1 MKLLRKS
8 KLNFLFFSVIFL
20 FLSSCSVESNLPD
33 KISKDIDDRQ
43 KIAAPPKQEQPS
55 QPSHPSNPGQNPS
68 TPGQNPSTPGQ
79 NPSNPGQKPS
89 NPSNP
94 GIDRETQIDK
104 DKTQEEK
111 KNPGISQKPDLP
123 PAVIENPDEIEE
135 KPGLIKITNDKKGSE
150 QPKIPSFTPQK
161 PSDEE
166 KIIPEPFDPKK
177 DGKETDV
184 QLTQLK
190 GYLSTLPSS
199 FRITKS
205 MQDLYPLTII
215 GKGKSDEYKNFSY
228 VNFIDPIQDLND
240 KYSIKLDFS
249 NAVVASTGASNQE
262 KPINNVLLFL
272 YLKDNETIKSSKTVS
287 LFYKQEEASKI
298 NLIGKKL
305 PDDFKNIFPS
315 FLAFSLLNSNNDVI
329 SNPFFNQIGHVL
341 NDRNFGVGLKD
352 TFAEFSP
359 EINDDEKEKYGFDV
373 VSAQHDDENGKLRLN
388 LQIWKID
395 QDTEIKTFL
404 PNNKSLEF
412 SGLAKNSDN
421 IYQIELSE
429 KDLEIATLKNNVKKT
444 LLEKD
449 LKSNFTKH
457 TFLKHLL
464 DHLYIRVNAE
474 INNKLIK
481 LSEVV
486 EHNKWLIFPQIQF
499 ANLVT
504 TELINDLTLEKNDK
518 KITWTLNLKTD
529 LLNNNQILTPNSEFP
544 SGEKKIH
551 KISGVLEIN

>member
-33 KISKDIDDRQ
+33 KISKDIGDSP
-43 KIAAPPKQEQPS
+43 KIAPPPEQEQPS
-55 QPSHPSNPGQNPS
+55 QPSNPGQNPGQNPS
-68 TPGQNPSTPGQ
+68 NL
-79 NPSNPGQKPS
+79 
-89 NPSNP
+89 
-94 GIDRETQIDK
+94 GINTETQIDK
-104 DKTQEEK
+104 GKTQEENK
-111 KNPGISQKPDLP
+111 PPVISQKPDSP
-123 PAVIENPDEIEE
+123 PTVIENPDVIEE
-135 KPGLIKITNDKKGSE
+135 KPGVIKITDDKKDVE

-166 KIIPEPFDPKK
+166 EIVPEPFDPKK
-177 DGKETDV
+177 EEKEIDV
-184 QLTQLK
+184 QLAQLK

-199 FRITKS
+199 FRITNH
-205 MQDLYPLTII
+205 MQSSNPLTII
-215 GKGKSDEYKNFSY
+215 HKGKTDYKNFSY
-228 VNFIDPIQDLND
+228 VNFIDPIQDLSD
-240 KYSIKLDFS
+240 KYSVKLDFS
-249 NAVVASTGASNQE
+249 NAVVASTAASNHD
-262 KPINNVLLFL
+262 KPINNVLLVL
-272 YLKDNETIKSSKTVS
+272 YLKDNESIKSSKMVS

-298 NLIGKKL
+298 NLIAKQL
-305 PDDFKNIFPS
+305 PNDFKNIFPS

-329 SNPFFNQIGHVL
+329 SNPFFNQIDYVL
-341 NDRNFGVGLKD
+341 NNRNFGVGLKD

-359 EINDDEKEKYGFDV
+359 EINDDEKEKYGFDI
-373 VSAQHDDENGKLRLN
+373 VSAQPDDENGKLRLN

-395 QDTEIKTFL
+395 KDTEIKTFL

-429 KDLEIATLKNNVKKT
+429 KDLEIAALKNDVKKT
-444 LLEKD
+444 LLERD

-464 DHLYIRVNAE
+464 EHLYIRVNAE
-474 INNKLIK
+474 INNKWIK
-481 LSEVV
+481 LSEVK
-486 EHNKWLIFPQIQF
+486 HNRWLIFPQIQF

-504 TELINDLTLEKNDK
+504 TQLINNLTLEKNDK
-518 KITWTLNLKTD
+518 KITWTLDLKTV
-529 LLNNNQILTPNSEFP
+529 LLNNNQILTPNGEFLL
-544 SGEKKIH
+544 GKEKIH

>member
-33 KISKDIDDRQ
+33 KISKDINDPP
-43 KIAAPPKQEQPS
+43 KIAPPPKQEQPS
-55 QPSHPSNPGQNPS
+55 KPSNPGQNPS
-68 TPGQNPSTPGQ
+68 SPGQNQSNPGQ
-79 NPSNPGQKPS
+79 NPSNPGI
-89 NPSNP
+89 NT
-94 GIDRETQIDK
+94 ETQIDK

-111 KNPGISQKPDLP
+111 KTPGISQKPDSP
-123 PAVIENPDEIEE
+123 PIVIENPDENEE
-135 KPGLIKITNDKKGSE
+135 KPGVIKITDDKKDSP

-166 KIIPEPFDPKK
+166 EIVAEPFDPKK
-177 DGKETDV
+177 DEKETDV
-184 QLTQLK
+184 QLAQLK

-199 FRITKS
+199 FKIAKKMES
-205 MQDLYPLTII
+205 SYPLTII
-215 GKGKSDEYKNFSY
+215 HNGKNTDYKNFSY

-249 NAVVASTGASNQE
+249 NAVVSSTSGSSQK
-262 KPINNVLLFL
+262 KPINNVLLVL
-272 YLKDNETIKSSKTVS
+272 YLKDNDSIKSSKTVS
-287 LFYKQEEASKI
+287 LFYEQEKTSQI
-298 NLIGKKL
+298 NLIAKKL

-315 FLAFSLLNSNNDVI
+315 FLAFSLVNSNNDVI

-352 TFAEFSP
+352 TFAEFSH
-359 EINDDEKEKYGFDV
+359 EISDDEKEKYGFDV
-373 VSAQHDDENGKLRLN
+373 VSAQPDDENGKLRLN

-395 QDTEIKTFL
+395 KDTEIKRFL

-429 KDLEIATLKNNVKKT
+429 NTLEIDVLKSNVKKT
-444 LLEKD
+444 LLERD
-449 LKSNFTKH
+449 LNSKFSKH

-464 DHLYIRVNAE
+464 EHLYIRRVNAK
-474 INNKLIK
+474 INNKWIK
-481 LSEVV
+481 LSEVN
-486 EHNKWLIFPQIQF
+486 HNGWLFFPQIQV
-499 ANLVT
+499 ANLIAT
-504 TELINDLTLEKNDK
+504 QLINDLALERNDK
-518 KITWTLNLKTD
+518 KITWTLNLKTV
-529 LLNNNQILTPNSEFP
+529 LLINNQILTPNGEFLL
-544 SGEKKIH
+544 GKEKIH

>member
-20 FLSSCSVESNLPD
+20 FLSSCSVESNIPD
-33 KISKDIDDRQ
+33 KISKDINDPQ
-43 KIAAPPKQEQPS
+43 EIAPPPKQEQPP
-55 QPSHPSNPGQNPS
+55 QPSNPGQNPS
-68 TPGQNPSTPGQ
+68 TPSQKPSDPGQ
-79 NPSNPGQKPS
+79 NPSNPGI
-89 NPSNP
+89 NT
-94 GIDRETQIDK
+94 ETQIDK
-104 DKTQEEK
+104 DKTKEEK
-111 KNPGISQKPDLP
+111 KTPGISQKPDSP
-123 PAVIENPDEIEE
+123 PTVIENPDVIEE
-135 KPGLIKITNDKKGSE
+135 KPGVIKITDDKKDLE
-150 QPKIPSFTPQK
+150 KHKIPSITPQK

-166 KIIPEPFDPKK
+166 KIVPEPFDPKK
-177 DGKETDV
+177 EEKEADV

-215 GKGKSDEYKNFSY
+215 GKGNSDEYKNFSY

-240 KYSIKLDFS
+240 KYSVKLDFS
-249 NAVVASTGASNQE
+249 NAVAASTGASNQK
-262 KPINNVLLFL
+262 KPINNVLLSL
-272 YLKDNETIKSSKTVS
+272 YHKDNDSIKSSKMVS
-287 LFYKQEEASKI
+287 LFYKQEETSKI
-298 NLIGKKL
+298 NLIAKQL

-341 NDRNFGVGLKD
+341 NNRNFGVGLKD

-373 VSAQHDDENGKLRLN
+373 VSTQPDDENGKLRLN

-395 QDTEIKTFL
+395 KDTEIKTFL

-421 IYQIELSE
+421 IYQIELS
-429 KDLEIATLKNNVKKT
+429 KNTLEIDVLKNDVKKT

-464 DHLYIRVNAE
+464 EHLYIRVNAE
-474 INNKLIK
+474 INNKWIK
-481 LSEVV
+481 LFEVK
-486 EHNKWLIFPQIQF
+486 HNRWLIFPQIQF

-504 TELINDLTLEKNDK
+504 TQLIDNLTLEKNDK
-518 KITWTLNLKTD
+518 KITWTLDLKTV
-529 LLNNNQILTPNSEFP
+529 LLNNNQILTPNDEFLL
-544 SGEKKIH
+544 GKEKIH

>member
-33 KISKDIDDRQ
+33 KISKDIGDTQ
-43 KIAAPPKQEQPS
+43 KIAPPPKQEQPS
-55 QPSHPSNPGQNPS
+55 QPS
-68 TPGQNPSTPGQ
+68 TPGQKPLTPVQKPLNPGPNPSTPGQ
-79 NPSNPGQKPS
+79 NPSNPGI
-89 NPSNP
+89 NT
-94 GIDRETQIDK
+94 ETQIDK
-104 DKTQEEK
+104 DKTQE
-111 KNPGISQKPDLP
+111 KNKPPVISKKPDLP
-123 PAVIENPDEIEE
+123 PTVIENPDVIEE
-135 KPGLIKITNDKKGSE
+135 KPGLIKITDDKKDLE
-150 QPKIPSFTPQK
+150 QPEIPSLKPQK

-166 KIIPEPFDPKK
+166 EIIPEPFDPKK
-177 DGKETDV
+177 EEKETDV
-184 QLTQLK
+184 QLAQLK

-199 FRITKS
+199 FSITKS
-205 MQDLYPLTII
+205 MQSSNQLTII
-215 GKGKSDEYKNFSY
+215 HKGNHKDYKNFSY

-249 NAVVASTGASNQE
+249 NAVVASTGPSNQE
-262 KPINNVLLFL
+262 KPINNVLLVL
-272 YLKDNETIKSSKTVS
+272 YLKDNNSIKSSKMVS
-287 LFYKQEEASKI
+287 LFYKQEETSKI
-298 NLIGKKL
+298 NLIAKKL

-315 FLAFSLLNSNNDVI
+315 FLAFSLLNSKNDVI

-341 NDRNFGVGLKD
+341 NNRNFGVGLKD

-373 VSAQHDDENGKLRLN
+373 VSTQPDDENGKLRLN

-395 QDTEIKTFL
+395 KDTEIKTFL

-412 SGLAKNSDN
+412 SGLAKNSGN

-429 KDLEIATLKNNVKKT
+429 KDLEIAALKNDVKKT
-444 LLEKD
+444 LLERD

-464 DHLYIRVNAE
+464 EHLYIRVNAE
-474 INNKLIK
+474 INNKWIK
-481 LSEVV
+481 LSEVK
-486 EHNKWLIFPQIQF
+486 HNRWLIFPQIQF

-504 TELINDLTLEKNDK
+504 TQLIDNLTLEKNDK
-518 KITWTLNLKTD
+518 KITWTLDLKTV
-529 LLNNNQILTPNSEFP
+529 LLNNNQILTPNGEFFH
-544 SGEKKIH
+544 GKEKIH

>member
-33 KISKDIDDRQ
+33 KISKDIGDSP
-43 KIAAPPKQEQPS
+43 KIAPPPEQEQPS
-55 QPSHPSNPGQNPS
+55 QPSN
-68 TPGQNPSTPGQ
+68 PGQ
-79 NPSNPGQKPS
+79 NPSNPGQNPS
-89 NPSNP
+89 NPGQNPSNPGQNPSNPGQNPSNP
-94 GIDRETQIDK
+94 GINTETQIDK
-104 DKTQEEK
+104 GKTQEEK
-111 KNPGISQKPDLP
+111 KNPVISQKPDLP
-123 PAVIENPDEIEE
+123 PVVIQNPDVIEE
-135 KPGLIKITNDKKGSE
+135 KPGIIKITDDKKGLE

-166 KIIPEPFDPKK
+166 EIVPQPFDPKK
-177 DGKETDV
+177 EEKETDV
-184 QLTQLK
+184 QLAQLK

-199 FRITKS
+199 FRITNH
-205 MQDLYPLTII
+205 MQSSYPLTII
-215 GKGKSDEYKNFSY
+215 TEGKTIKKNFSY

-240 KYSIKLDFS
+240 NYSVKLDFS
-249 NAVVASTGASNQE
+249 NAVVASTGPSNQE

-272 YLKDNETIKSSKTVS
+272 HLKDNDSIKSSKMVS
-287 LFYKQEEASKI
+287 LFYKQEETSKI
-298 NLIGKKL
+298 NLIAKKL

-329 SNPFFNQIGHVL
+329 SNPFLNQIGHVL
-341 NDRNFGVGLKD
+341 NNRNFGVGLKD

-373 VSAQHDDENGKLRLN
+373 VSAQPDDENGKLRLN
-388 LQIWKID
+388 LQIWKVD
-395 QDTEIKTFL
+395 KDTEIKTFL
-404 PNNKSLEF
+404 PDNKSLEF

-429 KDLEIATLKNNVKKT
+429 KDLEIAALKNDVKKT
-444 LLEKD
+444 LLERD

-464 DHLYIRVNAE
+464 EHLYIRVNAE
-474 INNKLIK
+474 INNKWIK
-481 LSEVV
+481 LSEVK
-486 EHNKWLIFPQIQF
+486 HNRWLIFPQIQF

-504 TELINDLTLEKNDK
+504 TQLIDNLTLEKNDK
-518 KITWTLNLKTD
+518 KITWTLDLKTV
-529 LLNNNQILTPNSEFP
+529 LLNNNQILTPNGEFLL
-544 SGEKKIH
+544 GKEKIH

>member
-33 KISKDIDDRQ
+33 KISKDIGDSP
-43 KIAAPPKQEQPS
+43 KIAPPPEQEQPS
-55 QPSHPSNPGQNPS
+55 QPSN
-68 TPGQNPSTPGQ
+68 PGQNPSTPGQ
-79 NPSNPGQKPS
+79 NPSNPGQNPS
-89 NPSNP
+89 NPGQNPSNP
-94 GIDRETQIDK
+94 GINTETQIDK
-104 DKTQEEK
+104 GKTQEEK
-111 KNPGISQKPDLP
+111 KNPVISQKPDLP
-123 PAVIENPDEIEE
+123 PVVIQNPDVIEE
-135 KPGLIKITNDKKGSE
+135 KPGIIKITDDKKGLE

-166 KIIPEPFDPKK
+166 EIVPQPFDPKK
-177 DGKETDV
+177 EEKETDV
-184 QLTQLK
+184 QLAQLK

-199 FRITKS
+199 FRITNH
-205 MQDLYPLTII
+205 MQSSYPLTII
-215 GKGKSDEYKNFSY
+215 TEGKTIKKNFSY

-240 KYSIKLDFS
+240 NYSVKLDFS
-249 NAVVASTGASNQE
+249 NAVVASTGPSNQE

-272 YLKDNETIKSSKTVS
+272 HLKDNDSIKSSKMVS
-287 LFYKQEEASKI
+287 LFYKQEETSKI
-298 NLIGKKL
+298 NLIAKKL

-329 SNPFFNQIGHVL
+329 SNPFLNQIGHVL
-341 NDRNFGVGLKD
+341 NNRNFGVGLKD

-373 VSAQHDDENGKLRLN
+373 VSAQPDDENGKLRLN
-388 LQIWKID
+388 LQIWKVD
-395 QDTEIKTFL
+395 KDTEIKTFL
-404 PNNKSLEF
+404 PDNKSLEF

-429 KDLEIATLKNNVKKT
+429 KDLEIAALKNDVKKT
-444 LLEKD
+444 LLERD

-464 DHLYIRVNAE
+464 EHLYIRVNAE
-474 INNKLIK
+474 INNKWIK
-481 LSEVV
+481 LSEVK
-486 EHNKWLIFPQIQF
+486 HNRWLIFPQIQF

-504 TELINDLTLEKNDK
+504 TQLIDNLTLEKNDK
-518 KITWTLNLKTD
+518 KITWTLDLKTV
-529 LLNNNQILTPNSEFP
+529 LLNNNQILTPNGEFLL
-544 SGEKKIH
+544 GKEKIH

>member
-33 KISKDIDDRQ
+33 KISKDINDPQ
-43 KIAAPPKQEQPS
+43 EIAPPPKQEQPP
-55 QPSHPSNPGQNPS
+55 QPSNPGQNPS
-68 TPGQNPSTPGQ
+68 IPGQ
-79 NPSNPGQKPS
+79 NPSNPGI
-89 NPSNP
+89 NT
-94 GIDRETQIDK
+94 ETQIDK
-104 DKTQEEK
+104 GKTQVENK
-111 KNPGISQKPDLP
+111 PPVISQKPDLP
-123 PAVIENPDEIEE
+123 PAVIENPDVIEE
-135 KPGLIKITNDKKGSE
+135 KPGVIKITDDKKGTE

-166 KIIPEPFDPKK
+166 EIVPEPFYPKK
-177 DGKETDV
+177 EEKETDV
-184 QLTQLK
+184 QLAQLK

-215 GKGKSDEYKNFSY
+215 GKGNSDEYKNFSY

-240 KYSIKLDFS
+240 KYSVKLDFS
-249 NAVVASTGASNQE
+249 NATSASKSSQK
-262 KPINNVLLFL
+262 KPINNVLLVM
-272 YLKDNETIKSSKTVS
+272 YLKDNESIKSSKMVS

-298 NLIGKKL
+298 NLIPKEL
-305 PDDFKNIFPS
+305 PQDFKNIFPS

-329 SNPFFNQIGHVL
+329 SNPFFNQIGYVL

-359 EINDDEKEKYGFDV
+359 EISDNEKEKYGFDV
-373 VSAQHDDENGKLRLN
+373 VSAQPDDENGKLRLN

-395 QDTEIKTFL
+395 QNTEIKTFL

-421 IYQIELSE
+421 IYQIELS
-429 KDLEIATLKNNVKKT
+429 KNTLEIDVLKNDVKKT

-449 LKSNFTKH
+449 LKSDFTKH

-464 DHLYIRVNAE
+464 KHLYIRVNAE
-474 INNKLIK
+474 INNKWIK
-481 LSEVV
+481 LSEVPEV
-486 EHNKWLIFPQIQF
+486 QNNKWLIFPQIQS
-499 ANLVT
+499 ANLIT
-504 TELINDLTLEKNDK
+504 DQLINDLTLERNDK
-518 KITWTLNLKTD
+518 KITWTLDLKTV
-529 LLNNNQILTPNSEFP
+529 LLKNNQILTPNVEFLV
-544 SGEKKIH
+544 GNKKSH
-551 KISGVLEIN
+551 KISDVLEIN

>member
-33 KISKDIDDRQ
+33 KISKDIDDSQ
-43 KIAAPPKQEQPS
+43 KIAPPPKQEQPS
-55 QPSHPSNPGQNPS
+55 QPSNPGQNPS
-68 TPGQNPSTPGQ
+68 TPGQNPS
-79 NPSNPGQKPS
+79 
-89 NPSNP
+89 NP
-94 GIDRETQIDK
+94 GINTETQIDK
-104 DKTQEEK
+104 GKTQEENK
-111 KNPGISQKPDLP
+111 PPVISQKPDLP
-123 PAVIENPDEIEE
+123 PAVIKNPDVIEE
-135 KPGLIKITNDKKGSE
+135 KPGVIKITDDKKDLE

-166 KIIPEPFDPKK
+166 EIVAEPFDPKK
-177 DGKETDV
+177 QEKEVDV
-184 QLTQLK
+184 QLVQLK

-199 FRITKS
+199 FLITNH
-205 MQDLYPLTII
+205 MQSSYPLTII
-215 GKGKSDEYKNFSY
+215 NDGKTAKKNFTY

-249 NAVVASTGASNQE
+249 NAVVSSASGSSQK
-262 KPINNVLLFL
+262 KPINNVLLVL
-272 YLKDNETIKSSKTVS
+272 YLKDNDSIKSSKAVS
-287 LFYKQEEASKI
+287 LFYEQEKTSQI
-298 NLIGKKL
+298 NLIAKKL

-373 VSAQHDDENGKLRLN
+373 VSAQPDDENGKLRLN

-395 QDTEIKTFL
+395 KDTEIKTFL

-421 IYQIELSE
+421 IYQIELAN
-429 KDLEIATLKNNVKKT
+429 KNLEIDVLKNDVKKT

-449 LKSNFTKH
+449 LKSDFTKH

-464 DHLYIRVNAE
+464 DHLYIKVNAE

-518 KITWTLNLKTD
+518 KITWTLNLKID

>member
-33 KISKDIDDRQ
+33 KISKDINDPQ
-43 KIAAPPKQEQPS
+43 EIAPPPKQEQPP
-55 QPSHPSNPGQNPS
+55 QPSNPGQNPS
-68 TPGQNPSTPGQ
+68 TPSQKPSDPGQ
-79 NPSNPGQKPS
+79 NPSNPGI
-89 NPSNP
+89 NT
-94 GIDRETQIDK
+94 ETQIDK
-104 DKTQEEK
+104 DKTKEEK
-111 KNPGISQKPDLP
+111 KTPGISQKPDSP
-123 PAVIENPDEIEE
+123 PAVIENPDVIEE
-135 KPGLIKITNDKKGSE
+135 KPGVIKITDDKKDLE
-150 QPKIPSFTPQK
+150 KPKIPSITPQK

-166 KIIPEPFDPKK
+166 KIVPEPFDPKK
-177 DGKETDV
+177 EEKETDV

-215 GKGKSDEYKNFSY
+215 GKGNSDEYKNFPY

-240 KYSIKLDFS
+240 KYSVKLDFS

-272 YLKDNETIKSSKTVS
+272 YLKDNESIKSSKTVS

-298 NLIGKKL
+298 NLIAKQL
-305 PDDFKNIFPS
+305 PQEFKSIFPS
-315 FLAFSLLNSNNDVI
+315 FLVFSLLNSNNDVI

-359 EINDDEKEKYGFDV
+359 EISDNDKEKYGFDV
-373 VSAQHDDENGKLRLN
+373 VSAQPDDENGKLRLN
-388 LQIWKID
+388 LQIWKIN

-429 KDLEIATLKNNVKKT
+429 NTLEIDVLKSNVKKI
-444 LLEKD
+444 LLERD
-449 LKSNFTKH
+449 LNSKFSKH

-464 DHLYIRVNAE
+464 EHLYIRVNAE
-474 INNKLIK
+474 INNKWIK
-481 LSEVV
+481 LSEVQ
-486 EHNKWLIFPQIQF
+486 HNRWLIFPQIQF

-504 TELINDLTLEKNDK
+504 TQLINDLTLERNDK
-518 KITWTLNLKTD
+518 KITWTLDLKTV
-529 LLNNNQILTPNSEFP
+529 LLKNNQILTPNGEFLL
-544 SGEKKIH
+544 GKEKIH

>member
-20 FLSSCSVESNLPD
+20 FLSSCSVESNIPD
-33 KISKDIDDRQ
+33 KISKDINDPQ
-43 KIAAPPKQEQPS
+43 EIAPPPKQEQPP
-55 QPSHPSNPGQNPS
+55 QPSNPGQNPS
-68 TPGQNPSTPGQ
+68 TPSQKPSDPGQ
-79 NPSNPGQKPS
+79 NPSNPGI
-89 NPSNP
+89 NT
-94 GIDRETQIDK
+94 ETQIDK
-104 DKTQEEK
+104 DKTKEEK
-111 KNPGISQKPDLP
+111 KTPGISQKPDSP
-123 PAVIENPDEIEE
+123 PTVIENPDVIEE
-135 KPGLIKITNDKKGSE
+135 KPGVIKITDDKKDLE
-150 QPKIPSFTPQK
+150 KHKIPSITPQK

-166 KIIPEPFDPKK
+166 KIVPEPFDPKK
-177 DGKETDV
+177 EEKEADV

-215 GKGKSDEYKNFSY
+215 GKGNSDEYKNFSY

-240 KYSIKLDFS
+240 KYSVKLDFS
-249 NAVVASTGASNQE
+249 NAVAASTGASNQK
-262 KPINNVLLFL
+262 KPINNVLLSL
-272 YLKDNETIKSSKTVS
+272 YHKDNDSIKSSKMVS
-287 LFYKQEEASKI
+287 LFYKQEETSKI
-298 NLIGKKL
+298 NLIAKQL

-341 NDRNFGVGLKD
+341 NNRNFGVGLKD

-373 VSAQHDDENGKLRLN
+373 VSTQPDDENGKLRLN

-395 QDTEIKTFL
+395 KDTEIKTFL

-421 IYQIELSE
+421 IYQIELS
-429 KDLEIATLKNNVKKT
+429 KNTLEIDVLKNDVKKT

-464 DHLYIRVNAE
+464 EHLYIRVNAE
-474 INNKLIK
+474 INNKWIK
-481 LSEVV
+481 LFEVK
-486 EHNKWLIFPQIQF
+486 HNRWLIFPQIQF

-504 TELINDLTLEKNDK
+504 TQLIDNLTLEKNDK
-518 KITWTLNLKTD
+518 KITWTLDLKTV
-529 LLNNNQILTPNSEFP
+529 LLNNNQILTPNGEFLL
-544 SGEKKIH
+544 GKEKIH

>member
-33 KISKDIDDRQ
+33 KISKDIGDSP
-43 KIAAPPKQEQPS
+43 KIAPPPEQEQPS
-55 QPSHPSNPGQNPS
+55 QPSNPGQNPS
-68 TPGQNPSTPGQ
+68 TPGQNPS
-79 NPSNPGQKPS
+79 
-89 NPSNP
+89 NP
-94 GIDRETQIDK
+94 GINTETQIDK
-104 DKTQEEK
+104 GKTQEENK
-111 KNPGISQKPDLP
+111 PPVISQKPDSP
-123 PAVIENPDEIEE
+123 PTVIENPDVIEE
-135 KPGLIKITNDKKGSE
+135 KPGVIKITDDKKDLE
-150 QPKIPSFTPQK
+150 KHKIPSITPTPQK

-166 KIIPEPFDPKK
+166 KIVPEPFDPKK
-177 DGKETDV
+177 EEKEADV

-215 GKGKSDEYKNFSY
+215 GKGNSDEYKNFSY

-240 KYSIKLDFS
+240 KYSVKLDFS
-249 NAVVASTGASNQE
+249 NAVAASTGASNQK
-262 KPINNVLLFL
+262 KPINNVLLSL
-272 YLKDNETIKSSKTVS
+272 YHKDNDSIKSSKMVS
-287 LFYKQEEASKI
+287 LFYEQEKTSQI
-298 NLIGKKL
+298 NLIAKKL

-373 VSAQHDDENGKLRLN
+373 VSAQPDDENGKLRLN

-395 QDTEIKTFL
+395 KDTEIKTFL

-421 IYQIELSE
+421 IYQIELAN
-429 KDLEIATLKNNVKKT
+429 KNLEIDVLKNDVKKT

-449 LKSNFTKH
+449 LKSDFTKH

-518 KITWTLNLKTD
+518 KITWTLNLKID

>member
-20 FLSSCSVESNLPD
+20 FLSSCSAESNLPD
-33 KISKDIDDRQ
+33 KISKDIGDSP
-43 KIAAPPKQEQPS
+43 KIAPPPEQEQPS
-55 QPSHPSNPGQNPS
+55 QPSNPGQNPS

-79 NPSNPGQKPS
+79 NPSTPGQ
-89 NPSNP
+89 NPSNL
-94 GIDRETQIDK
+94 GINTETQIDK
-104 DKTQEEK
+104 GKTQEENK
-111 KNPGISQKPDLP
+111 PPVISQKPDSP
-123 PAVIENPDEIEE
+123 PTVIENPDVIEE
-135 KPGLIKITNDKKGSE
+135 KPGVIKITDDKKDLE
-150 QPKIPSFTPQK
+150 KHKIPSITPTPQK

-166 KIIPEPFDPKK
+166 KIVPEPFDPKK
-177 DGKETDV
+177 EEKEADV

-190 GYLSTLPSS
+190 GYLSILPSS

-215 GKGKSDEYKNFSY
+215 GKGNSDEYKNFSY

-240 KYSIKLDFS
+240 KYSVKLDFS
-249 NAVVASTGASNQE
+249 NAVAASTGASNQK
-262 KPINNVLLFL
+262 KPINNVLLSL
-272 YLKDNETIKSSKTVS
+272 YHKDNDSIKSSKMVS
-287 LFYKQEEASKI
+287 LFYKQEETSKI
-298 NLIGKKL
+298 NLIAKQL

-341 NDRNFGVGLKD
+341 NNRNFGVGLKD

-373 VSAQHDDENGKLRLN
+373 VSAQPDDENGKLRLN
-388 LQIWKID
+388 LQIWKVD
-395 QDTEIKTFL
+395 KDTEIKTFL
-404 PNNKSLEF
+404 PDNKSLEF

-429 KDLEIATLKNNVKKT
+429 KDLEIAALKNDVKKT
-444 LLEKD
+444 LLERD

-464 DHLYIRVNAE
+464 EHLYIRVNAE
-474 INNKLIK
+474 INNKWIK
-481 LSEVV
+481 LSEVK
-486 EHNKWLIFPQIQF
+486 HNRWLIFPQIQF

-504 TELINDLTLEKNDK
+504 TQLINNLTLEKNDK
-518 KITWTLNLKTD
+518 KITWTLDLKTV
-529 LLNNNQILTPNSEFP
+529 LLNNNQILTPNGEFLL
-544 SGEKKIH
+544 GKEKIH

>member
-8 KLNFLFFSVIFL
+8 KLSFLFFSVIFL

-33 KISKDIDDRQ
+33 KISKDINDPQ
-43 KIAAPPKQEQPS
+43 EIAPPPKQEQPS
-55 QPSHPSNPGQNPS
+55 RPSNPGQNPS
-68 TPGQNPSTPGQ
+68 
-79 NPSNPGQKPS
+79 
-89 NPSNP
+89 NP
-94 GIDRETQIDK
+94 GINTETQIDK

-111 KNPGISQKPDLP
+111 KNPGISQKPDSP
-123 PAVIENPDEIEE
+123 PTVIENPDENEE
-135 KPGLIKITNDKKGSE
+135 KPGVIKITDDKKDLE
-150 QPKIPSFTPQK
+150 QPKIPSITPQK
-161 PSDEE
+161 PSDEDE
-166 KIIPEPFDPKK
+166 IVAEPFDPKK
-177 DGKETDV
+177 DEKETDV
-184 QLTQLK
+184 QLAQLK

-199 FRITKS
+199 FKIAKKMES
-205 MQDLYPLTII
+205 SYPLTII
-215 GKGKSDEYKNFSY
+215 HNGKNTDYKNFSY

-249 NAVVASTGASNQE
+249 NASSTSKSSQK

-272 YLKDNETIKSSKTVS
+272 YLKDNESIKSSKTVS
-287 LFYKQEEASKI
+287 LFYEQEKTSQI
-298 NLIGKKL
+298 NLIAKKL

-373 VSAQHDDENGKLRLN
+373 VSAQPDDENGKLRLN

-395 QDTEIKTFL
+395 KDTEIKTFL

-464 DHLYIRVNAE
+464 EHLYIRVNAE
-474 INNKLIK
+474 INNKWIK
-481 LSEVV
+481 LSEVK
-486 EHNKWLIFPQIQF
+486 HNRWLIFPQIQF

-504 TELINDLTLEKNDK
+504 TQLINDLTLERKDK
-518 KITWTLNLKTD
+518 KIIWTLNLKTV
-529 LLNNNQILTPNSEFP
+529 LLLNNQILTPNSEFLL
-544 SGEKKIH
+544 GKQQNH

>member
-33 KISKDIDDRQ
+33 KISKDIDDSQ

-55 QPSHPSNPGQNPS
+55 QPSNPGQNPS

-123 PAVIENPDEIEE
+123 PAVIEIPDEIEE
-135 KPGLIKITNDKKGSE
+135 KPGVIKITDDKKGSE

-184 QLTQLK
+184 QLAQLK

-228 VNFIDPIQDLND
+228 VNFIDPIQNLND

-305 PDDFKNIFPS
+305 PDNFKNIFPS

-359 EINDDEKEKYGFDV
+359 EISDDEKEKYGFDV
-373 VSAQHDDENGKLRLN
+373 VSAQPDDENGKLRLN

-395 QDTEIKTFL
+395 KDTEIKTFL

-421 IYQIELSE
+421 IYQIELS
-429 KDLEIATLKNNVKKT
+429 KNTLEIDVLKNDVKKT

-449 LKSNFTKH
+449 LNSVFSKG

-474 INNKLIK
+474 INNKWIK
-481 LSEVV
+481 LSEVQ
-486 EHNKWLIFPQIQF
+486 HDGWLFFPQIQS
-499 ANLVT
+499 ANLIVKQ
-504 TELINDLTLEKNDK
+504 LIDNLTLERNGK
-518 KITWTLNLKTD
+518 KITWILNLKTV
-529 LLNNNQILTPNSEFP
+529 LLINNQILTPNGEFFH
-544 SGEKKIH
+544 GKEKIH

>member
-20 FLSSCSVESNLPD
+20 FLSSCSFESNIPD
-33 KISKDIDDRQ
+33 KISKDINDPQ
-43 KIAAPPKQEQPS
+43 EIAPPPKQEQPP
-55 QPSHPSNPGQNPS
+55 QPSNPGQNPS
-68 TPGQNPSTPGQ
+68 TPSQKPSDPGQ
-79 NPSNPGQKPS
+79 NPSNPGI
-89 NPSNP
+89 NT
-94 GIDRETQIDK
+94 ETQIDK
-104 DKTQEEK
+104 DKTKEEK
-111 KNPGISQKPDLP
+111 KTPGISQKPDSP
-123 PAVIENPDEIEE
+123 PTVIENPDVIEE
-135 KPGLIKITNDKKGSE
+135 KPGVIKITDDKKDLE
-150 QPKIPSFTPQK
+150 KHKIPSITPQK

-166 KIIPEPFDPKK
+166 KIVPEPFDPKK
-177 DGKETDV
+177 EEKEADV

-215 GKGKSDEYKNFSY
+215 GKGNSDEYKNFSY

-240 KYSIKLDFS
+240 KYSVKLDFS
-249 NAVVASTGASNQE
+249 NAVAASTGASNQK
-262 KPINNVLLFL
+262 KPINNVLLSL
-272 YLKDNETIKSSKTVS
+272 YHKDNDSIKSSKMVS
-287 LFYKQEEASKI
+287 LFYKQEETSKI
-298 NLIGKKL
+298 NLIAKQL

-341 NDRNFGVGLKD
+341 NNRNFGVGLKD

-373 VSAQHDDENGKLRLN
+373 VSTQPDDENGKLRLN

-395 QDTEIKTFL
+395 KDTEIKTFL

-421 IYQIELSE
+421 IYQIELS
-429 KDLEIATLKNNVKKT
+429 KNTLEIDVLKNDVKKT

-464 DHLYIRVNAE
+464 EHLYIRVNAE
-474 INNKLIK
+474 INNKWIK
-481 LSEVV
+481 LFEVK
-486 EHNKWLIFPQIQF
+486 HNRWLIFPQIQF

-504 TELINDLTLEKNDK
+504 TQLIDNLTLEKNDK
-518 KITWTLNLKTD
+518 KITWTLDLKTV
-529 LLNNNQILTPNSEFP
+529 LLNNNQILTPNDEFLL
-544 SGEKKIH
+544 GKEKIH

>member
-33 KISKDIDDRQ
+33 KISKDIGDSP
-43 KIAAPPKQEQPS
+43 KIAPPPEQEQPS
-55 QPSHPSNPGQNPS
+55 QPSNPGQNPS

-79 NPSNPGQKPS
+79 NPSNPGI
-89 NPSNP
+89 NT
-94 GIDRETQIDK
+94 ETQIDK
-104 DKTQEEK
+104 GKTQEEK
-111 KNPGISQKPDLP
+111 KNPVISQKPDLP
-123 PAVIENPDEIEE
+123 PVVIQNPDVIEE
-135 KPGLIKITNDKKGSE
+135 KPGIIKITDDKKGLE

-166 KIIPEPFDPKK
+166 EIVPQPFDPKK
-177 DGKETDV
+177 EEKETDV
-184 QLTQLK
+184 QLAQLK

-199 FRITKS
+199 FRITNH
-205 MQDLYPLTII
+205 MQSSYPLTII
-215 GKGKSDEYKNFSY
+215 TEGKTIKKNFSY

-240 KYSIKLDFS
+240 NYSVKLDFS
-249 NAVVASTGASNQE
+249 NAVVASTGPSNQE

-272 YLKDNETIKSSKTVS
+272 HLKDNDSIKSSKMVS
-287 LFYKQEEASKI
+287 LFYKQEETSKI
-298 NLIGKKL
+298 NLIAKKL

-329 SNPFFNQIGHVL
+329 SNPFLNQIGHVL
-341 NDRNFGVGLKD
+341 NNRNFGVGLKD

-373 VSAQHDDENGKLRLN
+373 VSAQPDDENGKLRLN
-388 LQIWKID
+388 LQIWKVD
-395 QDTEIKTFL
+395 KDTEIKTFL
-404 PNNKSLEF
+404 PDNKSLEF

-429 KDLEIATLKNNVKKT
+429 KDLEIAALKNDVKKT
-444 LLEKD
+444 LLERD

-464 DHLYIRVNAE
+464 EHLYIRVNAE
-474 INNKLIK
+474 INNKWIK
-481 LSEVV
+481 LSEVK
-486 EHNKWLIFPQIQF
+486 HNRWLIFPQIQF

-504 TELINDLTLEKNDK
+504 TQLIDNLTLEKNDK
-518 KITWTLNLKTD
+518 KITWTLDLKTV
-529 LLNNNQILTPNSEFP
+529 LLNNNQILTPNGEFLL
-544 SGEKKIH
+544 GKEKIH

>member
-20 FLSSCSVESNLPD
+20 FLSSCSVESNIPD
-33 KISKDIDDRQ
+33 KISKDINDPQ
-43 KIAAPPKQEQPS
+43 EIAPPPKQEQPP
-55 QPSHPSNPGQNPS
+55 QPSNPGQNPS
-68 TPGQNPSTPGQ
+68 TPSQKPSDPGQ
-79 NPSNPGQKPS
+79 NPSNPGI
-89 NPSNP
+89 NT
-94 GIDRETQIDK
+94 ETQIDK
-104 DKTQEEK
+104 DKTKEEK
-111 KNPGISQKPDLP
+111 KTPGISQKPDSP
-123 PAVIENPDEIEE
+123 PTVIENPDVIEE
-135 KPGLIKITNDKKGSE
+135 KPGVIKITDDKKDLE
-150 QPKIPSFTPQK
+150 KHKIPSITPQK

-166 KIIPEPFDPKK
+166 KIVPEPFDPKK
-177 DGKETDV
+177 EEKEADV

-215 GKGKSDEYKNFSY
+215 GKGNSDEYKNFSY

-240 KYSIKLDFS
+240 KYSVKLDFS
-249 NAVVASTGASNQE
+249 NAVAASTGASNQK
-262 KPINNVLLFL
+262 KPINNVLLSL
-272 YLKDNETIKSSKTVS
+272 YHKDNDSIKSSKMVS
-287 LFYKQEEASKI
+287 LFYKQEETSKI
-298 NLIGKKL
+298 NLIAKQL

-341 NDRNFGVGLKD
+341 NNRNFGVGLKD

-373 VSAQHDDENGKLRLN
+373 VSTQPDDENGKLRLN

-395 QDTEIKTFL
+395 KDTEIKTFL

-421 IYQIELSE
+421 IYQIELS
-429 KDLEIATLKNNVKKT
+429 KNTLEIDVLKNDVKKT

-464 DHLYIRVNAE
+464 EHLYIRVNAE
-474 INNKLIK
+474 INNKWIK
-481 LSEVV
+481 LSEVK
-486 EHNKWLIFPQIQF
+486 HNRWLIFPQIQF
-499 ANLVT
+499 ANLVIT
-504 TELINDLTLEKNDK
+504 QLINNLTLEKNDK
-518 KITWTLNLKTD
+518 KITWTLDLKTV
-529 LLNNNQILTPNSEFP
+529 LLNNNQILTPNGEFLL
-544 SGEKKIH
+544 GKEKIH

>member
-33 KISKDIDDRQ
+33 KISKDIGDPQ
-43 KIAAPPKQEQPS
+43 EIAPPPKQEQPS
-55 QPSHPSNPGQNPS
+55 QPSQPSNPGQNPS
-68 TPGQNPSTPGQ
+68 
-79 NPSNPGQKPS
+79 
-89 NPSNP
+89 NP
-94 GIDRETQIDK
+94 GINTETQIDK
-104 DKTQEEK
+104 GKTQVENK
-111 KNPGISQKPDLP
+111 PPVISQKPDLP
-123 PAVIENPDEIEE
+123 PAVIENPDVIEE
-135 KPGLIKITNDKKGSE
+135 KPGVIKITDDKKGTE

-166 KIIPEPFDPKK
+166 EIVPEPFDPKK
-177 DGKETDV
+177 EEKETDV
-184 QLTQLK
+184 QLAQLK
-190 GYLSTLPSS
+190 GYLSTLASS
-199 FRITKS
+199 FRITNH
-205 MQDLYPLTII
+205 MQSSNALTII
-215 GKGKSDEYKNFSY
+215 HKGKTDYKNFSY

-240 KYSIKLDFS
+240 KYSVKLDFS
-249 NAVVASTGASNQE
+249 NAAASTGASNQK
-262 KPINNVLLFL
+262 KPINNVLLSL
-272 YLKDNETIKSSKTVS
+272 YLKDNDSIKSSKMVS
-287 LFYKQEEASKI
+287 LFYKQEETSKI
-298 NLIGKKL
+298 NLIAKQL

-315 FLAFSLLNSNNDVI
+315 FLAFSLLNSKNDVI

-341 NDRNFGVGLKD
+341 NNRNFGVGLKD

-373 VSAQHDDENGKLRLN
+373 VSAQPDDENGKLRLN

-395 QDTEIKTFL
+395 KDTEIKTFL

-429 KDLEIATLKNNVKKT
+429 KDLEIAALKNDVKKT
-444 LLEKD
+444 LLERD

-464 DHLYIRVNAE
+464 EHLYIRVNAE
-474 INNKLIK
+474 INNKWIK
-481 LSEVV
+481 LSEVK
-486 EHNKWLIFPQIQF
+486 HNRWLIFPQIQF
-499 ANLVT
+499 ANLVAT
-504 TELINDLTLEKNDK
+504 QLIDNLTLERNGK
-518 KITWTLNLKTD
+518 KITWTLNLKTV
-529 LLNNNQILTPNSEFP
+529 LLINNQILTPNGEFLL
-544 SGEKKIH
+544 GKEKIH

>member
-33 KISKDIDDRQ
+33 KISKDIDDQQ
-43 KIAAPPKQEQPS
+43 KIAPPAKQEQPS
-55 QPSHPSNPGQNPS
+55 LPSNPGQNPS
-68 TPGQNPSTPGQ
+68 TPGQKPSNPGQ
-79 NPSNPGQKPS
+79 NPSNPGI
-89 NPSNP
+89 NT
-94 GIDRETQIDK
+94 ETQIDK

-111 KNPGISQKPDLP
+111 KTLGISQKPDSP
-123 PAVIENPDEIEE
+123 PIVIENPDENEK
-135 KPGLIKITNDKKGSE
+135 KPGVIKITDDKKDSP

-166 KIIPEPFDPKK
+166 EIIPEPFDPKK
-177 DGKETDV
+177 EEKETDV
-184 QLTQLK
+184 QLAQLK
-190 GYLSTLPSS
+190 GYLSTLPNS

-205 MQDLYPLTII
+205 MQSLYPLTII
-215 GKGKSDEYKNFSY
+215 SRGNHNDYKNFSY

-249 NAVVASTGASNQE
+249 NAVVASTGTSNQQ
-262 KPINNVLLFL
+262 KPINNVLLVL
-272 YLKDNETIKSSKTVS
+272 YLKDNDSIKSSKMVS

-298 NLIGKKL
+298 NLIPKEL
-305 PDDFKNIFPS
+305 PQDFKNIFPS

-359 EINDDEKEKYGFDV
+359 EISDDEKEKYGFDV
-373 VSAQHDDENGKLRLN
+373 VSTQPDDENGKLRLN

-395 QDTEIKTFL
+395 KDTEIKTFL

-421 IYQIELSE
+421 IYQIELS
-429 KDLEIATLKNNVKKT
+429 KNTLEIDVLKNDVKKT

-449 LKSNFTKH
+449 LNSEFSKG

-464 DHLYIRVNAE
+464 EHLYIRVNAE
-474 INNKLIK
+474 INNRWIK
-481 LSEVV
+481 LSEVQ
-486 EHNKWLIFPQIQF
+486 HDGWLFFPQIQS
-499 ANLVT
+499 ANLIVKQ
-504 TELINDLTLEKNDK
+504 LIDNLTLERNGK
-518 KITWTLNLKTD
+518 KITWILNLKTV
-529 LLNNNQILTPNSEFP
+529 LLINNQILTPNGEFFH
-544 SGEKKIH
+544 GKEKIH

>member
-33 KISKDIDDRQ
+33 KISKDIGDSP
-43 KIAAPPKQEQPS
+43 KIAPPPEQEQPS
-55 QPSHPSNPGQNPS
+55 QPSN
-68 TPGQNPSTPGQ
+68 PGQ
-79 NPSNPGQKPS
+79 NPSNPGQNPS
-89 NPSNP
+89 NPGQNPSNPGQNPSNP
-94 GIDRETQIDK
+94 GINTETQIDK
-104 DKTQEEK
+104 GKTQEEK
-111 KNPGISQKPDLP
+111 KNPVISQKPDLP
-123 PAVIENPDEIEE
+123 PVVIQNPDVIEE
-135 KPGLIKITNDKKGSE
+135 KPGIIKITDDKKGLE

-166 KIIPEPFDPKK
+166 EIVPQPFDPKK
-177 DGKETDV
+177 EEKETDV
-184 QLTQLK
+184 QLAQLK

-199 FRITKS
+199 FRITNH
-205 MQDLYPLTII
+205 MQSSYPLTII
-215 GKGKSDEYKNFSY
+215 TEGKTIKKNFSY

-240 KYSIKLDFS
+240 NYSVKLDFS
-249 NAVVASTGASNQE
+249 NAVVASTGPSNQE

-272 YLKDNETIKSSKTVS
+272 HLKDNDSIKSSKMVS
-287 LFYKQEEASKI
+287 LFYKQEETSKI
-298 NLIGKKL
+298 NLIAKKL

-329 SNPFFNQIGHVL
+329 SNPFLNQIGHVL
-341 NDRNFGVGLKD
+341 NNRNFGVGLKD

-373 VSAQHDDENGKLRLN
+373 VSAQPDDENGKLRLN
-388 LQIWKID
+388 LQIWKVD
-395 QDTEIKTFL
+395 KDTEIKTFL
-404 PNNKSLEF
+404 PDNKSLEF

-429 KDLEIATLKNNVKKT
+429 KDLEIAALKNDVKKT
-444 LLEKD
+444 LLERD

-464 DHLYIRVNAE
+464 EHLYIRVNAE
-474 INNKLIK
+474 INNKWIK
-481 LSEVV
+481 LSEVK
-486 EHNKWLIFPQIQF
+486 HNRWLIFPQIQF

-504 TELINDLTLEKNDK
+504 TQLIDNLTLEKNDK
-518 KITWTLNLKTD
+518 KITWTLDLKTV
-529 LLNNNQILTPNSEFP
+529 LLNNNQILTPNGEFLL
-544 SGEKKIH
+544 GKEKIH

>member
-20 FLSSCSVESNLPD
+20 FLSSCSVESNIPD
-33 KISKDIDDRQ
+33 KISKDINDPQ
-43 KIAAPPKQEQPS
+43 EIAPPPKQEQPP
-55 QPSHPSNPGQNPS
+55 QPSNPGQNPS
-68 TPGQNPSTPGQ
+68 TPSQKPSDPGQ
-79 NPSNPGQKPS
+79 NPSNPGI
-89 NPSNP
+89 NTEN
-94 GIDRETQIDK
+94 QIDK
-104 DKTQEEK
+104 DKTKEEK
-111 KNPGISQKPDLP
+111 KTPGISQKPDSP
-123 PAVIENPDEIEE
+123 PTVIENPDVIEE
-135 KPGLIKITNDKKGSE
+135 KPGVIKITDDKKDLE
-150 QPKIPSFTPQK
+150 KHKIPSITPQK

-166 KIIPEPFDPKK
+166 KIVPEPFDPKK
-177 DGKETDV
+177 EEKEADV

-215 GKGKSDEYKNFSY
+215 GKGNSDEYKNFSY

-240 KYSIKLDFS
+240 KYSVKLDFS
-249 NAVVASTGASNQE
+249 NAVAASTGASNQK
-262 KPINNVLLFL
+262 KPINNVLLSL
-272 YLKDNETIKSSKTVS
+272 YHKDNDSIKSSKMVS
-287 LFYKQEEASKI
+287 LFYKQEETSKI
-298 NLIGKKL
+298 NLIAKQL

-341 NDRNFGVGLKD
+341 NNRNFGVGLKD

-373 VSAQHDDENGKLRLN
+373 VSTQPDDENGKLRLN

-395 QDTEIKTFL
+395 KDTEIKTFL

-421 IYQIELSE
+421 IYQIELS
-429 KDLEIATLKNNVKKT
+429 KNTLEIDVLKNDVKKT

-464 DHLYIRVNAE
+464 EHLYIRVNAE
-474 INNKLIK
+474 INNKWIK
-481 LSEVV
+481 LFEVK
-486 EHNKWLIFPQIQF
+486 HNRWLIFPQIQF

-504 TELINDLTLEKNDK
+504 TQLIDNLTLEKNDK
-518 KITWTLNLKTD
+518 KITWTLDLKTV
-529 LLNNNQILTPNSEFP
+529 LLNNNQILTPNGEFLL
-544 SGEKKIH
+544 GKEKIH

>member
-33 KISKDIDDRQ
+33 KISKDINDPQ
-43 KIAAPPKQEQPS
+43 EIVPPPKQEQPS
-55 QPSHPSNPGQNPS
+55 QPSNPGQNPSTPDQNPSNPGQNPS
-68 TPGQNPSTPGQ
+68 TPGINT
-79 NPSNPGQKPS
+79 
-89 NPSNP
+89 
-94 GIDRETQIDK
+94 ETQINK

-111 KNPGISQKPDLP
+111 KNPDISQKPNLP
-123 PAVIENPDEIEE
+123 PAVIENPDVIEE
-135 KPGLIKITNDKKGSE
+135 KPGVIKITDDKKDLE

-166 KIIPEPFDPKK
+166 EIVAEPFDPKK
-177 DGKETDV
+177 QEKETDV

-199 FRITKS
+199 FRITNH
-205 MQDLYPLTII
+205 MQSSNPLTII
-215 GKGKSDEYKNFSY
+215 HKGKTDYKNFSY
-228 VNFIDPIQDLND
+228 VNFVDPIQDLND
-240 KYSIKLDFS
+240 KYSVKLDFS
-249 NAVVASTGASNQE
+249 NAAIATSTDTSNQE

-272 YLKDNETIKSSKTVS
+272 YLKDNESIKSSKTVS

-298 NLIGKKL
+298 NLIAKQL
-305 PDDFKNIFPS
+305 PQEFKSIFPS

-359 EINDDEKEKYGFDV
+359 EISDNDKEKYGFDV
-373 VSAQHDDENGKLRLN
+373 VSAQPDDENGKLRLN

-395 QDTEIKTFL
+395 QNTEIKTFL
-404 PNNKSLEF
+404 PDNKSLEF

-429 KDLEIATLKNNVKKT
+429 NTLEIDVLKSNVKKT
-444 LLEKD
+444 LLERD
-449 LKSNFTKH
+449 LNSKFSKH

-464 DHLYIRVNAE
+464 EHLYIRVNAE
-474 INNKLIK
+474 INNRWIK
-481 LSEVV
+481 LSEVQ
-486 EHNKWLIFPQIQF
+486 HNRWLIFPQIQF

-504 TELINDLTLEKNDK
+504 TQLINDLTLERNGK
-518 KITWTLNLKTD
+518 KITWTLNLKTV
-529 LLNNNQILTPNSEFP
+529 LLINNQILTPNGEFLL
-544 SGEKKIH
+544 GKEKIH

>member
-33 KISKDIDDRQ
+33 KISKDIGDQQ
-43 KIAAPPKQEQPS
+43 KIDPPPKQEQPS
-55 QPSHPSNPGQNPS
+55 QPSNPGQNPS

-79 NPSNPGQKPS
+79 NPSNPGT
-89 NPSNP
+89 NT
-94 GIDRETQIDK
+94 ETQIDK
-104 DKTQEEK
+104 GKTQEEEK
-111 KNPGISQKPDLP
+111 RNPGISQKPDLP
-123 PAVIENPDEIEE
+123 PAVIQNPDVIEE
-135 KPGLIKITNDKKGSE
+135 KPGIIKITDDKKGLE

-166 KIIPEPFDPKK
+166 EIVPEPFDPKK
-177 DGKETDV
+177 EEKETDV
-184 QLTQLK
+184 QLAQLK

-199 FRITKS
+199 FRITNH
-205 MQDLYPLTII
+205 MQSSYPLTII
-215 GKGKSDEYKNFSY
+215 TEGKTIKKNFSY

-240 KYSIKLDFS
+240 KYSVKLDFS
-249 NAVVASTGASNQE
+249 NAVVASTGPSNQE

-272 YLKDNETIKSSKTVS
+272 HLKDNDSIKSSKMVS
-287 LFYKQEEASKI
+287 LFYKQEETSKI
-298 NLIGKKL
+298 NLIAKKL

-341 NDRNFGVGLKD
+341 NNRNFGVGLKD

-359 EINDDEKEKYGFDV
+359 EINDNEKEKYGFDV
-373 VSAQHDDENGKLRLN
+373 ISTQPDDENGKLRLN

-395 QDTEIKTFL
+395 QNTEIKRFL

-421 IYQIELSE
+421 IYQFELSK
-429 KDLEIATLKNNVKKT
+429 KDLEIAALKNDVKKT
-444 LLEKD
+444 LLERD
-449 LKSNFTKH
+449 LKSNFSKH

-464 DHLYIRVNAE
+464 EHLYIRVNAE
-474 INNKLIK
+474 INNKWIK
-481 LSEVV
+481 LSEVK
-486 EHNKWLIFPQIQF
+486 HNRWLIFPQIQF

-504 TELINDLTLEKNDK
+504 TQLIDNLTLEKNDK
-518 KITWTLNLKTD
+518 KITWNLDLKTV
-529 LLNNNQILTPNSEFP
+529 LLNNNQILTPNGEFLL
-544 SGEKKIH
+544 GKEKIH

>member
-33 KISKDIDDRQ
+33 KISKDINDPQ
-43 KIAAPPKQEQPS
+43 EIAPPPKQEQPS
-55 QPSHPSNPGQNPS
+55 RPSNPGQNPS
-68 TPGQNPSTPGQ
+68 TPSQNPSTPGQ
-79 NPSNPGQKPS
+79 NPSNPGI
-89 NPSNP
+89 NT
-94 GIDRETQIDK
+94 ETQIDK

-111 KNPGISQKPDLP
+111 KNPAISQKPDLP
-123 PAVIENPDEIEE
+123 PTVIQNPDVIKE
-135 KPGLIKITNDKKGSE
+135 KPGIIKITDDKKGLE

-166 KIIPEPFDPKK
+166 EIVPEPFDPKK
-177 DGKETDV
+177 EEKETDV
-184 QLTQLK
+184 QLAQLK

-215 GKGKSDEYKNFSY
+215 GKGNSDEYKNFSY

-240 KYSIKLDFS
+240 KYSVKLDFS
-249 NAVVASTGASNQE
+249 NAVVASTSTSNQQ
-262 KPINNVLLFL
+262 KPINNVLLVL
-272 YLKDNETIKSSKTVS
+272 YLKDNDSIKSSKMVS

-298 NLIGKKL
+298 NLIPKEL
-305 PDDFKNIFPS
+305 PQDFKNIFPS

-329 SNPFFNQIGHVL
+329 SNPFFNQIGYVL

-359 EINDDEKEKYGFDV
+359 EISDNEKEKYGFDV
-373 VSAQHDDENGKLRLN
+373 VSTQPDDENGKLRLN

-395 QDTEIKTFL
+395 KDTEIKTFL

-421 IYQIELSE
+421 IYKFELLK
-429 KDLEIATLKNNVKKT
+429 KDLEIAALKNDVKKT

-449 LKSNFTKH
+449 LKSDFIKH
-457 TFLKHLL
+457 SFLKHLL
-464 DHLYIRVNAE
+464 DHLYIRVDAE
-474 INNKLIK
+474 INNKWIK
-481 LSEVV
+481 LSEVQ
-486 EHNKWLIFPQIQF
+486 HDKWLFFPQIQRG
-499 ANLVT
+499 NLIT
-504 TELINDLTLEKNDK
+504 KQLIDSLTLERNGK
-518 KITWTLNLKTD
+518 KITWILNLKTV
-529 LLNNNQILTPNSEFP
+529 LLNNNQILTPNGEFLH
-544 SGEKKIH
+544 GKEKIH

>member
-20 FLSSCSVESNLPD
+20 FLSSCSVESNLPN
-33 KISKDIDDRQ
+33 KISKDIGDSP
-43 KIAAPPKQEQPS
+43 KIAPPPEQEQPS
-55 QPSHPSNPGQNPS
+55 QPSN
-68 TPGQNPSTPGQ
+68 PGQ
-79 NPSNPGQKPS
+79 NPSNPGQNPS
-89 NPSNP
+89 NPGQNPSNP
-94 GIDRETQIDK
+94 GINTETQIDK
-104 DKTQEEK
+104 GKTQEEK
-111 KNPGISQKPDLP
+111 KNPVISQKPDLP
-123 PAVIENPDEIEE
+123 PVVIQNPDVIEE
-135 KPGLIKITNDKKGSE
+135 KPGIIKITDDKKGLE

-166 KIIPEPFDPKK
+166 EIVPQPFDPKK
-177 DGKETDV
+177 EEKETDV
-184 QLTQLK
+184 QLAQLK

-199 FRITKS
+199 FRITNH
-205 MQDLYPLTII
+205 MQSSYPLTII
-215 GKGKSDEYKNFSY
+215 TEGKTIKKNFSY

-240 KYSIKLDFS
+240 NYSVKLDFS
-249 NAVVASTGASNQE
+249 NAVVASTGPSNQE

-272 YLKDNETIKSSKTVS
+272 HLKDNDSIKSSKMVS
-287 LFYKQEEASKI
+287 LFYKQEETSKI
-298 NLIGKKL
+298 NLIAKKL

-329 SNPFFNQIGHVL
+329 SNPFLNQIGHVL
-341 NDRNFGVGLKD
+341 NNQNFGVGLKD

-373 VSAQHDDENGKLRLN
+373 VSAQPDDENGKLRLN
-388 LQIWKID
+388 LQIWKVD
-395 QDTEIKTFL
+395 KDTEIKTFL
-404 PNNKSLEF
+404 PDNKSLEF

-429 KDLEIATLKNNVKKT
+429 KDLEIAALKNDVKKT
-444 LLEKD
+444 LLERD

-464 DHLYIRVNAE
+464 EHLYIRVNAE
-474 INNKLIK
+474 INNKWIK
-481 LSEVV
+481 LSEVK
-486 EHNKWLIFPQIQF
+486 HNRWLIFPQIQF

-504 TELINDLTLEKNDK
+504 TQLIDNLTLEKNDK
-518 KITWTLNLKTD
+518 KITWTLDLKTV
-529 LLNNNQILTPNSEFP
+529 LLNNNQILTPNGEFLL
-544 SGEKKIH
+544 GKEKIH

>member
-33 KISKDIDDRQ
+33 KISKDIGDSP
-43 KIAAPPKQEQPS
+43 KIAPPPEQEQPS
-55 QPSHPSNPGQNPS
+55 QPSN
-68 TPGQNPSTPGQ
+68 PGQNPSTPGQ
-79 NPSNPGQKPS
+79 NPSNPGQ
-89 NPSNP
+89 NPTNP
-94 GIDRETQIDK
+94 GINTETQIDK
-104 DKTQEEK
+104 GKTQEEK
-111 KNPGISQKPDLP
+111 KNPVISQKPDLP
-123 PAVIENPDEIEE
+123 PVVIQNPDVIEE
-135 KPGLIKITNDKKGSE
+135 KPGIIKITDDKKGLE

-166 KIIPEPFDPKK
+166 EIVPQPFDPKK
-177 DGKETDV
+177 EEKETDV
-184 QLTQLK
+184 QLAQLK

-199 FRITKS
+199 FRITNH
-205 MQDLYPLTII
+205 MQSSYPLTII
-215 GKGKSDEYKNFSY
+215 TEGKTIKKNFSY

-240 KYSIKLDFS
+240 NYSVKLDFS
-249 NAVVASTGASNQE
+249 NAVVASTGPSNQE

-272 YLKDNETIKSSKTVS
+272 HLKDNDSIKSSKMVS
-287 LFYKQEEASKI
+287 LFYKQEETSKI
-298 NLIGKKL
+298 NLIAKKL

-329 SNPFFNQIGHVL
+329 SNPFLNQIGHVL
-341 NDRNFGVGLKD
+341 NNRNFGVGLKD

-373 VSAQHDDENGKLRLN
+373 VSAQPDDENGKLRLN

-395 QDTEIKTFL
+395 KDTEIKTFL

-429 KDLEIATLKNNVKKT
+429 KDLEITALKNDVKKT
-444 LLEKD
+444 LLERD

-464 DHLYIRVNAE
+464 EHLYIRVNAE
-474 INNKLIK
+474 INNKWIK
-481 LSEVV
+481 LSEVK
-486 EHNKWLIFPQIQF
+486 HNRWLIFPQIQF

-504 TELINDLTLEKNDK
+504 TQLIDNLTLEKNDK
-518 KITWTLNLKTD
+518 KITWTLDLKTV
-529 LLNNNQILTPNSEFP
+529 LLNNNQILTPNGEFLL
-544 SGEKKIH
+544 GKEKIH

>member
-33 KISKDIDDRQ
+33 KISKDIGDSP
-43 KIAAPPKQEQPS
+43 KIAQPPEQEQPS
-55 QPSHPSNPGQNPS
+55 QPSNLGQNPSTPGQKPSNPGQNPS
-68 TPGQNPSTPGQ
+68 
-79 NPSNPGQKPS
+79 
-89 NPSNP
+89 NP
-94 GIDRETQIDK
+94 GINTETQIDK
-104 DKTQEEK
+104 GKTQVEK
-111 KNPGISQKPDLP
+111 KTPAISQKPDLP
-123 PAVIENPDEIEE
+123 PAVIENPDVIEE
-135 KPGLIKITNDKKGSE
+135 KPGVIKITDDKKGTE
-150 QPKIPSFTPQK
+150 HPKIPSFTPQK
-161 PSDEE
+161 PSDEKE
-166 KIIPEPFDPKK
+166 IVPEPFDPKK
-177 DGKETDV
+177 EEKETDV
-184 QLTQLK
+184 QLAQLK

-205 MQDLYPLTII
+205 MQNSYPLTII
-215 GKGKSDEYKNFSY
+215 TEGKTSKKNFSY

-249 NAVVASTGASNQE
+249 NAVVASTGTSNQQ
-262 KPINNVLLFL
+262 KPINNVLLVL
-272 YLKDNETIKSSKTVS
+272 YLKDNDSIKSSKMVS

-298 NLIGKKL
+298 NLIPKEL
-305 PDDFKNIFPS
+305 PQDFKNIFPS

-359 EINDDEKEKYGFDV
+359 EISDDEKEKYGFDV
-373 VSAQHDDENGKLRLN
+373 VSTQPDDENGKLRLN

-395 QDTEIKTFL
+395 KDTEIKTFL

-421 IYQIELSE
+421 IYQIELAS
-429 KDLEIATLKNNVKKT
+429 KDLEIDVLKNDVKKT

-449 LKSNFTKH
+449 LNSEFSKG

-464 DHLYIRVNAE
+464 EHLYIRVNAE

-481 LSEVV
+481 LSEVQ
-486 EHNKWLIFPQIQF
+486 HDGWLFFPQIQS
-499 ANLVT
+499 ANLIVKQ
-504 TELINDLTLEKNDK
+504 LIDNLTLERNGK
-518 KITWTLNLKTD
+518 KITWTLDLKTV
-529 LLNNNQILTPNSEFP
+529 LLNNNQILTPNGEFLL
-544 SGEKKIH
+544 GKEKIH